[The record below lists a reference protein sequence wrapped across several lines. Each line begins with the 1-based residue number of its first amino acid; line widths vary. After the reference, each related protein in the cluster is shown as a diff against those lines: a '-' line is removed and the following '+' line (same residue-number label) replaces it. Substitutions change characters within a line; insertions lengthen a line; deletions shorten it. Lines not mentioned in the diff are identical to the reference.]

1 MTLPDRIIFKAGN
14 FLDSD
19 SIAWAFLDSAR
30 PEYLFSRD
38 LFELVPSVHSD
49 IARPDCT
56 HSGSTVEQGS
66 HIFELA
72 GSRRW

>member
-1 MTLPDRIIFKAGN
+1 MTLPDRIINKAGT
-14 FLDSD
+14 FPVSD
-19 SIAWAFLDSAR
+19 SIAGAFLDSVR
-30 PEYLFSRD
+30 PEYLFSRG